1 MFRRPL
7 IMPSWLLPRVY
18 KQLNLSCLV
27 PKYDFHAANV
37 RHMLT
42 AFKQQLKLAN
52 MNLVKALHK
61 I

>member
-1 MFRRPL
+1 M
-7 IMPSWLLPRVY
+7 
-18 KQLNLSCLV
+18 SCLV
-27 PKYDFHAANV
+27 PESNSHAANV

-42 AFKQQLKLAN
+42 AFKQQQLKLAN